1 MTTYE
6 PGQKVITEAPEY
18 FGGIRLEGEYLYFK
32 PSSALAGPLHK
43 VRVTS
48 PCTGKELALNYYD
61 NEIEAIEEQES

>member
-1 MTTYE
+1 MSTYE

-32 PSSALAGPLHK
+32 PSSALARSLHK

-48 PCTGKELALNYYD
+48 PFTGKELALNYYD
-61 NEIEAIEEQES
+61 EEVRPA